1 MNIEQFHPLIAL
13 YKNITI
19 CRNHAV
25 LLSLSQGHKR
35 RRNYYGHLKT
45 HFDLLCL
52 FIFPNNIYD
61 FTFTWLNKNIKL
73 IFFEPI
79 MSRSRNQ
86 SQKGY
91 STILADSHERRV
103 AAKIFV
109 FVISRNFREI
119 FNFVFREIFLEF
131 RIKIWAK
138 FYAISRNTK
147 PKLGALFC
155 YFGRIEHT
163 HM

>member
-1 MNIEQFHPLIAL
+1 M
-13 YKNITI
+13 
-19 CRNHAV
+19 

-35 RRNYYGHLKT
+35 RTNYYGHLKT

-131 RIKIWAK
+131 RENSWNKKLK
-138 FYAISRNTK
+138 F
-147 PKLGALFC
+147 GQHFC
-155 YFGRIEHT
+155 YFAKKRWFFNFKILKFLFYFLNT
-163 HM
+163 MFIKSDFLKAKK

>member
-1 MNIEQFHPLIAL
+1 M
-13 YKNITI
+13 
-19 CRNHAV
+19 

-119 FNFVFREIFLEF
+119 FNFLFREIFLEF
-131 RIKIWAK
+131 RETRNQNLDKI
-138 FYAISRNTK
+138 FAISRNTK
-147 PKLGALFC
+147 PKLGAHFC
-155 YFGRIEHT
+155 YFGRINSLHT
-163 HM
+163 TYILVSCHI